1 MTVKQILTLETVF
14 VSKNK
19 LFWSVPFVSDKTRV
33 KYLKRL
39 ERNTYKDIRT

>member
-19 LFWSVPFVSDKTRV
+19 PADFPKAITVLLR
-33 KYLKRL
+33 
-39 ERNTYKDIRT
+39 